1 MSAPFKTL
9 NRKYA
14 EVVKKLRGDSA
25 TETEIDNDLNQIDV
39 FINREIPVKYKP
51 TTLTNHQF
59 VVLLIN
65 YPSVWLK
72 IVLTFVFWIT
82 LDEKIISETIKKLF
96 TNVDLE
102 QNAALKSK
110 FFSYNRFG
118 NSVEAQQVADFW
130 YDTLI
135 LQNYSNN
142 AVTLD
147 VVKTILNNIIKKA
160 DAVLE
165 NNAGS
170 KARAACEASARGTTL
185 FHYLKLMGC
194 LSGLVAP
201 GAECDAIKEALKN
214 LIESAEDLDL

>member
-1 MSAPFKTL
+1 MSDAFTVL
-9 NRKYA
+9 NARYA
-14 EVVKKLRGDSA
+14 SVVTKLRGTA
-25 TETEIDNDLNQIDV
+25 TEQEIDEDLEQINV
-39 FINREIPVKYKP
+39 YITQQIPDAKR
-51 TTLTNHQF
+51 TATLTNHRF
-59 VVLLIN
+59 VTLLIN
-65 YPSVWLK
+65 YPSIWMK

-82 LDEKIISETIKKLF
+82 LDEKILSETIKQLF
-96 TNVDLE
+96 LNVDLN
-102 QNAALKSK
+102 QNAALQDK
-110 FFSYNRFG
+110 FFSYNKFG
-118 NSVEAQQVADFW
+118 SSEEAQEVAGIW
-130 YDTLI
+130 YDKLI

-147 VVKTILNNIIKKA
+147 VIKKLLENIIRKA
-160 DAVLE
+160 DAILI

-214 LIESAEDLDL
+214 LIESAQDLDL